1 MKAFSELSRS
11 GQKRHHIEEACPPP
25 STLADETRWSENIKK
40 LKCSVKCHR
49 RPPELCHGLHVSLQ
63 VKAFATFMDDMKDE
77 SEVVDPK
84 YIDIAMKLMFKQ
96 CEIRSESLIQKQWTE
111 KI

>member
-1 MKAFSELSRS
+1 
-11 GQKRHHIEEACPPP
+11 
-25 STLADETRWSENIKK
+25 
-40 LKCSVKCHR
+40 
-49 RPPELCHGLHVSLQ
+49 
-63 VKAFATFMDDMKDE
+63 MDDMKDE
-77 SEVVDPK
+77 SKVVDPK